1 MSWPRR
7 RISGQRN
14 VGPASTS
21 SWATSGV
28 AGAQLPSRVSCRPVD
43 RTHQQTHARTC
54 GIRYDVTD
62 VLIGVVGV
70 CSGLAQE
77 LHDVPLIPK
86 RRNEQAR
93 GTILLRSIY
102 ISVHPRTTLQ
112 RDLLHIQSEREETSE
127 HMRRLAWAV
136 HDVDVPAVRGH
147 AEGHETQ
154 VALAP
159 NINSNVRQER
169 HYLCDNRKPVGA
181 RWNSSLSHAEK
192 RQGPRSHVPARS
204 ELNLESHTPCL
215 QITDQRG
222 GEHRIRAFLI

>member
-1 MSWPRR
+1 M
-7 RISGQRN
+7 
-14 VGPASTS
+14 
-21 SWATSGV
+21 
-28 AGAQLPSRVSCRPVD
+28 D

-62 VLIGVVGV
+62 VLIGLVGV
-70 CSGLAQE
+70 CSGCAQE
-77 LHDVPLIPK
+77 LHDVHLIPK
-86 RRNEQAR
+86 RRNEQGR
-93 GTILLRSIY
+93 RTILLRSIC

-169 HYLCDNRKPVGA
+169 HHLCDNRKPVGA
-181 RWNSSLSHAEK
+181 RKCGTPVSLTRRRGKVH
-192 RQGPRSHVPARS
+192 GHMF
-204 ELNLESHTPCL
+204 
-215 QITDQRG
+215 QRG
-222 GEHRIRAFLI
+222 AS